1 MVAGLLEPRTAR
13 PLRQVTLIDP
23 AGDRATGEDLLRRSR
38 AIIAIVADEPPF
50 TFLVDGSEMFAAQS
64 ARAAMSGLVD
74 LPVGA
79 VEIEVLFNPDLSTA
93 AIMVPALIGMVLT
106 AVGTVITSLGVVR
119 ERQEGTLEQLAV
131 MPLRPRDVIVGKIAP
146 YFLVGIVDMAVI
158 TAAGLLLFNV
168 PFRGSWPVFIAG
180 ALLFLLAVLG
190 LGVLISTLSQTQGE
204 AIQLAIMTMLPQVM
218 LSGMIF
224 PLTSMPWGV
233 RWISY
238 LLPLTYFIQI
248 VRGVFLKATPFDAL
262 WVPFL
267 ALTAL
272 AVVVL
277 GLAVLRFRRDLAP
290 AGAGRCRPGR
300 RGGVVTWGVAGLAV
314 SFGPVAAL
322 DGVTLEV
329 PPGRVTAVVG
339 GDGAGKTTLLR
350 VMAGLVA
357 PTRGTRR
364 LPERARIGY
373 LPTRAGG
380 FRDLTVAEN
389 LEFVAAVARV
399 PSTQPPDQRPAGAHR
414 PGALSASAWPG
425 TSPAACARSWG

>member
-1 MVAGLLEPRTAR
+1 MVRKEF
-13 PLRQVTLIDP
+13 RQVRRDRRTLALMIAVPLLLLVVFGYVARFDVKAIPTAVVGDGAALAAARLPRPFDVTIVDP
-23 AGDRATGEDLLRRSR
+23 TGDRATAEDLLRRSR
-38 AIIAIVADEPPF
+38 AIIAVVAEPPL
-50 TFLVDGSEMFAAQS
+50 TILIDGSEMFAAQS
-64 ARAAMSGLVD
+64 ARAAMSGLAD
-74 LPVGA
+74 PAGGLPFGSPQV
-79 VEIEVLFNPDLSTA
+79 EVLFNPGLSTA

-146 YFLVGIVDMAVI
+146 YFLVGIIDMTVI
-158 TAAGLLLFNV
+158 TAAGLLLFDV
-168 PFRGSWPVFIAG
+168 PFRGSWPVFIGG

-248 VRGVFLKATPFDAL
+248 VRGVFLKATPIDAL
-262 WVPFL
+262 WLPFV

-290 AGAGRCRPGR
+290 AGR
-300 RGGVVTWGVAGLAV
+300 RG
-314 SFGPVAAL
+314 SAA
-322 DGVTLEV
+322 E
-329 PPGRVTAVVG
+329 
-339 GDGAGKTTLLR
+339 
-350 VMAGLVA
+350 
-357 PTRGTRR
+357 
-364 LPERARIGY
+364 
-373 LPTRAGG
+373 
-380 FRDLTVAEN
+380 
-389 LEFVAAVARV
+389 AA
-399 PSTQPPDQRPAGAHR
+399 
-414 PGALSASAWPG
+414 
-425 TSPAACARSWG
+425 

>member
-1 MVAGLLEPRTAR
+1 MQAMIRKEFRQLRRDRRTLALMIVVPLLLLVVFGYVARFDVKEIPTAVVGAQAETVAAFLPAPFDVR
-13 PLRQVTLIDP
+13 IVDP
-23 AGDRATGEDLLRRSR
+23 AGDRAAAEDLLRRSR
-38 AIIAIVADEPPF
+38 AIIAVVAQPPF
-50 TFLVDGSEMFAAQS
+50 TILVDGSEMFAAQS
-64 ARAAMSGLVD
+64 ALRRTTGA
-74 LPVGA
+74 LPFGEPRV
-79 VEIEVLFNPDLSTA
+79 EVLFNPELSTA

-146 YFLVGIVDMAVI
+146 YFLVGIIDMVVI
-158 TAAGLLLFNV
+158 TAAGLLLFDV

-190 LGVLISTLSQTQGE
+190 IGVLISTLSQTQGE

-248 VRGVFLKATPFDAL
+248 VRGVFLKATPIDAL
-262 WVPFL
+262 AVPFL

-290 AGAGRCRPGR
+290 SGR
-300 RGGVVTWGVAGLAV
+300 RRDET
-314 SFGPVAAL
+314 AA
-322 DGVTLEV
+322 E
-329 PPGRVTAVVG
+329 
-339 GDGAGKTTLLR
+339 
-350 VMAGLVA
+350 
-357 PTRGTRR
+357 
-364 LPERARIGY
+364 
-373 LPTRAGG
+373 
-380 FRDLTVAEN
+380 
-389 LEFVAAVARV
+389 AA
-399 PSTQPPDQRPAGAHR
+399 S
-414 PGALSASAWPG
+414 
-425 TSPAACARSWG
+425 

>member
-1 MVAGLLEPRTAR
+1 MQAMIRKEFRQVRRDRRTLALMIVVPLLLLVVFGYVARFDVKEIPTAVLGSRAGMVAALLETETRDPFAI
-13 PLRQVTLIDP
+13 TLIDP
-23 AGDRATGEDLLRRSR
+23 AGDRAAGEDLLRRSQ
-38 AIIAIVADEPPF
+38 AIIAIVAEEPPF

-64 ARAAMSGLVD
+64 ARAAMSGLMD

-79 VEIEVLFNPDLSTA
+79 PRIEVLFNPDLSTA

-158 TAAGLLLFNV
+158 TAAGLLLFDV
-168 PFRGSWPVFIAG
+168 PFRGSWVVFIAG

-262 WVPFL
+262 WVPFV

-277 GLAVLRFRRDLAP
+277 VLAVLRFRRDLAP
-290 AGAGRCRPGR
+290 AGRNRATP
-300 RGGVVTWGVAGLAV
+300 AE
-314 SFGPVAAL
+314 AA
-322 DGVTLEV
+322 
-329 PPGRVTAVVG
+329 
-339 GDGAGKTTLLR
+339 
-350 VMAGLVA
+350 
-357 PTRGTRR
+357 
-364 LPERARIGY
+364 
-373 LPTRAGG
+373 
-380 FRDLTVAEN
+380 
-389 LEFVAAVARV
+389 
-399 PSTQPPDQRPAGAHR
+399 S
-414 PGALSASAWPG
+414 
-425 TSPAACARSWG
+425 

>member
-1 MVAGLLEPRTAR
+1 MQAMIRKEF
-13 PLRQVTLIDP
+13 RQVRRDRRTLALMIVVPLLLLVVFGYVARFDVKEIPTAVVGPNAVSVAAMLEMTDQDPFEVNLVDP
-23 AGDRATGEDLLRRSR
+23 AGDRTTGEDLLRRSR

-50 TFLVDGSEMFAAQS
+50 TFLLDGSEMFAAQS

-79 VEIEVLFNPDLSTA
+79 VEVEVLFNPELSTA

-146 YFLVGIVDMAVI
+146 YFLVGVVDMAVI
-158 TAAGLLLFNV
+158 TAAGLLLFDV

-248 VRGVFLKATPFDAL
+248 VRGVFLKATPIDAL
-262 WVPFL
+262 GVPFL
-267 ALTAL
+267 ALAAL
-272 AVVVL
+272 TVVVL
-277 GLAVLRFRRDLAP
+277 GLALLRFRRDLAP
-290 AGAGRCRPGR
+290 SSR
-300 RGGVVTWGVAGLAV
+300 RQRGET
-314 SFGPVAAL
+314 AA
-322 DGVTLEV
+322 E
-329 PPGRVTAVVG
+329 
-339 GDGAGKTTLLR
+339 
-350 VMAGLVA
+350 
-357 PTRGTRR
+357 
-364 LPERARIGY
+364 
-373 LPTRAGG
+373 
-380 FRDLTVAEN
+380 
-389 LEFVAAVARV
+389 AA
-399 PSTQPPDQRPAGAHR
+399 S
-414 PGALSASAWPG
+414 
-425 TSPAACARSWG
+425 